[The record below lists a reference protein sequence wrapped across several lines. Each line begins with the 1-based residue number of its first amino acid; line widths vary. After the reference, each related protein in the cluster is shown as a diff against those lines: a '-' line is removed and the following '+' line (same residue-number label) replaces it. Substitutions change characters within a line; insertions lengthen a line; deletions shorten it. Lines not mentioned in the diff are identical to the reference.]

1 MKDTYTHISMVI
13 DRSGSMYSCW
23 SDVVGGYESI
33 VRENKGI
40 AGECTFTVA
49 AFDTGYELIEDFTD
63 IQQVDEKLK
72 VNPRGGTALLDAIG
86 KTIVSV
92 GEKLAAMKEEDR
104 PHRVMMLVQSDGFEN
119 SSRAFN
125 KADIKKMI
133 DEHTN
138 VYKWQFQ
145 FIGADLDSLAD
156 AVSYGFRPSNV
167 STVELRENQEAWTI
181 LNSKMRSARTEKDDH
196 VYCATMAFS
205 DNDKTILNKWDKVL
219 NKTK

>member
-1 MKDTYTHISMVI
+1 MNTDYTHISMVI
-13 DRSGSMYSCW
+13 DRSGSMSSCW
-23 SDVVGGYESI
+23 TDVVGGYESI
-33 VRENKGI
+33 VKENKAVPGK
-40 AGECTFTVA
+40 CTFTVA
-49 AFDTGYELIEDFTD
+49 AFDTEYDLIEDFTD
-63 IQQVDEKLK
+63 IQKVDEKLK

-92 GEKLAAMKEEDR
+92 GERLAAMKEEDR

-119 SSRAFN
+119 SSKEFTKDAV
-125 KADIKKMI
+125 KKLI

-145 FIGADLDSLAD
+145 FIGADLDSLND
-156 AVSYGFRPSNV
+156 AVSYGFKSSNV
-167 STVELRENQEAWTI
+167 STVELRENQEAWTV
-181 LNSKMRSARTEKDDH
+181 LNSKMRSARTEKDEN

-219 NKTK
+219 NQTK